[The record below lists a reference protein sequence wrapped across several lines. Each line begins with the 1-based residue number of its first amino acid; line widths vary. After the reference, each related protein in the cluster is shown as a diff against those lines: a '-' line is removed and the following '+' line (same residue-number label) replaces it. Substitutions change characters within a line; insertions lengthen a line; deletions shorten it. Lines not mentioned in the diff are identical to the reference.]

1 MKNKHVAAMNFSD
14 KGNTTLLIER
24 SLTFFVTISSAAVH
38 LVLIHYFNPK
48 LAKYWTVRTVKISLL
63 YNLTV
68 SLLDWLVC
76 LF

>member
-14 KGNTTLLIER
+14 KGNTILLIER
-24 SLTFFVTISSAAVH
+24 SLTFFVIVYSAAVQ
-38 LVLIHYFNPK
+38 LILIHYFNPK
-48 LAKYWTVRTVKISLL
+48 LAKYWTVRTIKISLL
-63 YNLTV
+63 YHLTV